1 LWDQIYKWGFGILT
15 IIGLV
20 VAIGLLAEQQ
30 RSDDPSS
37 FTLRMPP
44 AEFFYLDG
52 PRILT
57 YLEQL
62 EGGSVKKVHQISKE
76 IKTASADATVPNGNI
91 SASTQRENA
100 ADSVLTRTE
109 AGELGL
115 LLSDLRSNDVPGV
128 SLHDVE
134 LKEPTDLKGLEEGW
148 LVRFVTDDMLS
159 PGYIRPYVVVHQS
172 ATLAALFP
180 REVGDPLSTGQ
191 SELQR
196 EEAKRFA
203 KQVGPNPRVI
213 FAVSP
218 PPSTDDAS
226 PLRIMLP
233 VQYLGLT
240 TERSLLEKDSEK
252 HAGGELT
259 VIGKV
264 IRVFKAGKNEDVAP
278 EYKDWATREIW
289 ENPLKGA
296 SDYLVRHVS
305 HSCETHHTKQERKE
319 IAEEKDWTDEK
330 QELKAEQK
338 EKIVGRECF
347 LRKLERQTELYAP
360 GAVILPLAV
369 YK

>member
-1 LWDQIYKWGFGILT
+1 VDLTHVYGALAVIGIAVMAGFI
-15 IIGLV
+15 
-20 VAIGLLAEQQ
+20 AEQQ
-30 RSDDPSS
+30 SS
-37 FTLRMPP
+37 NDEHSFRLRMPP

-76 IKTASADATVPNGNI
+76 IKTASAEATGPNGKI

-134 LKEPTDLKGLEEGW
+134 LKEPADLKGLEEGW

-172 ATLAALFP
+172 ATLAALFSQS
-180 REVGDPLSTGQ
+180 GSQGLSAED
-191 SELQR
+191 SELER
-196 EEAKRFA
+196 EEAKGFA

-218 PPSTDDAS
+218 PSEDAS

-264 IRVFKAGKNEDVAP
+264 IRVFRAGANEDVAP

-296 SDYLVRHVS
+296 SDYLIDHVS
-305 HSCETHHTKQERKE
+305 HSCETHPTKQERKE
-319 IAEEKDWTDEK
+319 IAEEKDWAGDEQGLREK
-330 QELKAEQK
+330 QTEEIL
-338 EKIVGRECF
+338 GRRCF
-347 LRKLERQTELYAP
+347 LLKLERQTELYAP